1 MLAVNDD
8 GCGMSKEVLE
18 KLFEPYFTTKDL
30 GKGTGLG
37 LATVYGI
44 VKQNE
49 GFINVFSIP
58 GQGTSFKIYLP
69 RHKANTEQSEKE
81 SHAAP
86 NMHGHETLLVV
97 EDEPSIL
104 DMVKIILDGL
114 GYDVL
119 TASSPGEAIRVA
131 KEHFGKIHL
140 LITDVVMPEMN
151 GRDLAKELVSHYP
164 EMRLLYMSGYAGDIV
179 SLHGVLVERVNF
191 IQKPFSRQTL
201 ATKVRE
207 ALDNKQ

>member
-1 MLAVNDD
+1 
-8 GCGMSKEVLE
+8 
-18 KLFEPYFTTKDL
+18 
-30 GKGTGLG
+30 
-37 LATVYGI
+37 
-44 VKQNE
+44 
-49 GFINVFSIP
+49 
-58 GQGTSFKIYLP
+58 
-69 RHKANTEQSEKE
+69 
-81 SHAAP
+81 
-86 NMHGHETLLVV
+86 
-97 EDEPSIL
+97 
-104 DMVKIILDGL
+104 VKIILDGL
-114 GYDVL
+114 GYQVL

-164 EMRLLYMSGYAGDIV
+164 EIRLLYMSGYAGDIV

-201 ATKVRE
+201 AAKVRE